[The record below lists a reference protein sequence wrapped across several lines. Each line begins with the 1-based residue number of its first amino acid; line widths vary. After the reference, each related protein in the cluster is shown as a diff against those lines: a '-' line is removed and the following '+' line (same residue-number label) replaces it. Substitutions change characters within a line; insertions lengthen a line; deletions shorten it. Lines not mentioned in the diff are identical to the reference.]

1 MIIETRIKGS
11 FVVFN
16 LVDHR
21 LIAFEDLAADELFR
35 AF

>member
-11 FVVFN
+11 FVAFN
-16 LVDHR
+16 FTDHR
-21 LIAFEDLAADELFR
+21 LIAFEHLAADELFR